1 MSTTPIVPPPAPPSA
16 PAREPSPLWQ
26 VAYYATAV
34 LAGLILLTGV
44 LPSPI
49 DFVAYLAL
57 GLGATWI
64 QYRRAGRDT
73 FTSSLSWLA
82 VVGITWLPLAWFLG
96 RTPFD

>member
-1 MSTTPIVPPPAPPSA
+1 MSTPIGPPTA

-34 LAGLILLTGV
+34 TAGLILLTGV

-82 VVGITWLPLAWFLG
+82 VVAITWLPLAWFLG

>member
-1 MSTTPIVPPPAPPSA
+1 MSTPPTPPS
-16 PAREPSPLWQ
+16 REPSGLWRL
-26 VAYYATAV
+26 AYYATAV
-34 LAGLILLTGV
+34 LAGLMLLTGAV
-44 LPSPI
+44 PSPL

-82 VVGITWLPLAWFLG
+82 VVGVTWLPLAWILG
-96 RTPFD
+96 RSPFA